1 MGDSGNFRN
10 AKPPA
15 RRLLYDIRTKHRRV
29 TQCGIIPAVKRS
41 RTAKPKVSGYRLGKE
56 IGRGGMSVVYSATND
71 KLKSSHA
78 IKVFDVPECANRA
91 TLAAKFVAET
101 RLLASL
107 RHPNIVRVTD
117 CGTASDGRPWCA
129 MDLIEGK
136 SLAVRMSQPDPPS
149 PDEIARWYGEIRS
162 ALAYCHSR
170 GIVHGDIK
178 PENIILDG
186 ERGAILADFG
196 IARILDEDL
205 RRRVDISS
213 STLPGNLGSTI
224 TLAPE
229 CRSGGKATAASDVY
243 SFGVVMH
250 KLVTGIWFDGSPR
263 AFSLIGEYAPGW
275 KALLSDILA
284 SDPFDRPD
292 DASQLPETAPPP
304 TVAQEPMLQE
314 SECPAATALHNPWWK
329 KPNVWIAVAIFLALA
344 LLGYLLE
351 RQERND
357 KIEKRLLF
365 GEEITP

>member
-1 MGDSGNFRN
+1 M
-10 AKPPA
+10 K
-15 RRLLYDIRTKHRRV
+15 T
-29 TQCGIIPAVKRS
+29 
-41 RTAKPKVSGYRLGKE
+41 TAKPKVSGYRLGKE

-136 SLAVRMSQPDPPS
+136 SLTVRMSQPDPPS
-149 PDEIARWYGEIRS
+149 LDEIARWYGEIRS

-186 ERGAILADFG
+186 DRSAILADFG

-205 RRRVDISS
+205 RRRIYISS
-213 STLPGNLGSTI
+213 ATLPGNLGTTL

-229 CRSGGKATAASDVY
+229 CRRGGKATPASDVY

-263 AFSLIGEYAPGW
+263 AFSLIGEYAPQW
-275 KALLSDILA
+275 AALLSDMLA
-284 SDPFDRPD
+284 LNPSERPG
-292 DASQLPETAPPP
+292 DASQLPESAPSPVVSQEPASRENASNTAPNP
-304 TVAQEPMLQE
+304 
-314 SECPAATALHNPWWK
+314 HNPWWK
-329 KPNVWIAVAIFLALA
+329 RPNVWIAVAIFLVLA
-344 LLGYLLE
+344 LLGHLLE
-351 RQERND
+351 RQERRD
-357 KIEKRLLF
+357 KIEERILF